1 MRAKMGVEK
10 FARLCYTKIYKRRFR
25 IHSRVADRPIRMRRG
40 GLGLM
45 EHGKTAEVRRQM
57 DLSYVR
63 RNAERIC
70 AEVAE
75 LAHAYG
81 REPPRIVAV
90 TKGGSDA
97 EVRALLE
104 TGLISE
110 IGENRVDRYLARR
123 ALASEMGLHPV
134 CHLIG
139 TLQTNKVRYIIGETE
154 LIQSLDSLHLAE
166 TLQGR
171 AERAGIDAVHC
182 LIEINSG
189 REPAK
194 GGILPEDA
202 LDFTEALRRYP
213 RVRAMG
219 VMTMG
224 PVGATAEETARCFA
238 ETRALT
244 ATLASAER
252 IAPRPILSMG
262 MSTSYKIAIAEGA
275 NMVRIGRALWE
286 HESNA

>member
-1 MRAKMGVEK
+1 
-10 FARLCYTKIYKRRFR
+10 
-25 IHSRVADRPIRMRRG
+25 
-40 GLGLM
+40 M
-45 EHGKTAEVRRQM
+45 ELT
-57 DLSYVR
+57 YVR

-70 AEVAE
+70 DDIAA
-75 LAHAYG
+75 LARAYG

-90 TKGGSDA
+90 TKGGTDE

-123 ALASEMGLHPV
+123 ALAAEMGLHPV

-166 TLQGR
+166 VLNGR
-171 AERAGIDAVHC
+171 AEQAGIEAVHC

-194 GGILPEDA
+194 GGVMPEDA
-202 LDFTEALRRYP
+202 FAFAEALRAYP
-213 RVRAMG
+213 RIRAMG

-224 PVGATAEETARCFA
+224 PGGATAEETARCFT

-244 ATLASAER
+244 AALASAER
-252 IAPRPILSMG
+252 IAPQPILSMG
-262 MSTSYKIAIAEGA
+262 MSTSYKIAIAAGA